1 MFRKNALKF
10 LILSLCV
17 ALVLPFV
24 AVSGSVAKAVTNVIA
39 PRSVDFVYKV
49 ENETIKSAEASK
61 VTVKVN
67 GVEVYKEGA
76 LVADDTS
83 VTTDDVKKNI
93 ITMSYSSG
101 KLTSAFGANGDYDVE
116 LSTF

>member
-61 VTVKVN
+61 VTVKV
-67 GVEVYKEGA
+67 GEKEI
-76 LVADDTS
+76 
-83 VTTDDVKKNI
+83 KI
-93 ITMSYSSG
+93 
-101 KLTSAFGANGDYDVE
+101 KLS
-116 LSTF
+116 